1 MGALYRQGL
10 VQPGLTH
17 LRLLTKVEREALLR
31 SAKHQITSKFLNRNN
46 NLNASDSDA
55 TTQYS
60 NSTKK
65 TFKKDARLFIA
76 NIPEDV
82 TGATLYAFLIR
93 HLDDEKD
100 RAEIVSVRNRRQ
112 SFRPEYTTSSIASSS
127 IASSSN
133 GKSNREKS
141 DAEVA
146 AEQMTFDGFAF
157 INVESERVR
166 DRLLQ
171 KLNGVKWRGRKLRL
185 DGEDRRPESDEK
197 GAEEGKKEKK
207 PRHKKLLR
215 LAAEAE
221 AAKLQPA
228 KTSSEQSLAQAQ
240 VDTIVAKETLRGER
254 RGVSLS
260 RAMSDIKSDVET
272 PNRFDEE
279 NRRNDHSS
287 SSSSSNNNNYSNSKK
302 LQEESRSSM
311 VEIDDFFSAPSP
323 TGISAVRREKR
334 VQQPIEE
341 DLDTIDGF
349 ASNSTF
355 SHKRIS
361 RSSSATEG
369 DRKGLVTLYVGN
381 LSYQTSE
388 EALRDFVQ
396 SKLQKMRMPVTVVDA
411 RIVTDGFSG
420 RKRGFGYIDLKM
432 PSKSSQD
439 TTMKAVLKQLDE
451 QQLDG
456 RSLRVNPAEEHPKK

>member
-1 MGALYRQGL
+1 
-10 VQPGLTH
+10 
-17 LRLLTKVEREALLR
+17 
-31 SAKHQITSKFLNRNN
+31 
-46 NLNASDSDA
+46 
-55 TTQYS
+55 
-60 NSTKK
+60 
-65 TFKKDARLFIA
+65 
-76 NIPEDV
+76 
-82 TGATLYAFLIR
+82 
-93 HLDDEKD
+93 
-100 RAEIVSVRNRRQ
+100 
-112 SFRPEYTTSSIASSS
+112 
-127 IASSSN
+127 
-133 GKSNREKS
+133 
-141 DAEVA
+141 
-146 AEQMTFDGFAF
+146 
-157 INVESERVR
+157 
-166 DRLLQ
+166 
-171 KLNGVKWRGRKLRL
+171 
-185 DGEDRRPESDEK
+185 
-197 GAEEGKKEKK
+197 
-207 PRHKKLLR
+207 
-215 LAAEAE
+215 
-221 AAKLQPA
+221 
-228 KTSSEQSLAQAQ
+228 
-240 VDTIVAKETLRGER
+240 VAKEALRAERRGER

-287 SSSSSNNNNYSNSKK
+287 SSSSSSNNYSNSKK
-302 LQEESRSSM
+302 LQEEGRSSM

-323 TGISAVRREKR
+323 TDISAVRREKR

-349 ASNSTF
+349 ASNSTS
-355 SHKRIS
+355 SHKRSS
-361 RSSSATEG
+361 RSSSVTEA

-396 SKLQKMRMPVTVVDA
+396 RKLQKMRTPVTVVHA

>member
-1 MGALYRQGL
+1 L

-17 LRLLTKVEREALLR
+17 LRLLTKAEREALLR

-65 TFKKDARLFIA
+65 SFKKDARLFIA

-127 IASSSN
+127 S
-133 GKSNREKS
+133 REKS

-166 DRLLQ
+166 DLLLQ

-185 DGEDRRPESDEK
+185 DGKDGRPESDEK

-221 AAKLQPA
+221 AAKLQSA
-228 KTSSEQSLAQAQ
+228 TASSEQSLAQAQ
-240 VDTIVAKETLRGER
+240 VDTIVAKEALRAERRGER

-287 SSSSSNNNNYSNSKK
+287 SSSSSSNNYSNSKK
-302 LQEESRSSM
+302 LQEEGRSSM

-323 TGISAVRREKR
+323 TDISAVRREKR

-349 ASNSTF
+349 ASNSTS
-355 SHKRIS
+355 SHKRSS
-361 RSSSATEG
+361 RSSSVTEA

-396 SKLQKMRMPVTVVDA
+396 RKLQKMRTPVTVVHA